1 MTVQARPPRH
11 ASADSPIQGHRVPY
25 PSRRSAT
32 RTGQRPPAPVVP
44 EQPWATRAACR
55 SGYPEDLWWPDG
67 TDGGTPRRPDTRVL
81 VAREVCRGCPVRA
94 ECLDDAQ
101 ARREA
106 TDPAHGG
113 GIWGGLTGPERRRL
127 GFAWRL
133 GKPLPEIP
141 RLRPA
146 DLGLV
151 LASRWAAWLPATQ
164 PTTVAHRS
172 LATQVEQW
180 AARQRAS

>member
-1 MTVQARPPRH
+1 MTIARH
-11 ASADSPIQGHRVPY
+11 TSVDEPIQGHRVPY

-32 RTGQRPPAPVVP
+32 RTGQRPPTPVVP
-44 EQPWATRAACR
+44 TQPWAARAVCR
-55 SGYPEDLWWPDG
+55 SGYPEDLWWPEYADSSP
-67 TDGGTPRRPDTRVL
+67 GGKVRARATEL
-81 VAREVCRGCPVRA
+81 VAREVCRTCPVRA
-94 ECLDDAQ
+94 ECLDYAQ
-101 ARREA
+101 SAPEPVEA
-106 TDPAHGG
+106 SAGG

-141 RLRPA
+141 RMRPA

-180 AARQRAS
+180 AARRRAS